1 MSINMNGMN
10 RDRNN
15 VVETVEAEIV
25 QPGLNMEK
33 FDMVEYQN
41 NTKVALRKSPEVV
54 ALTNKIDAED
64 FNSVLIFGKEASE
77 GISKVSDGLLS
88 SMKAVKAEESGQMIV
103 QLTKIMDKFDID
115 EFQNVKEPG
124 FLEKMFN
131 KAKTSIESMFQK
143 YDTMGIEVQKVY
155 QIIKGF
161 EQDIYQSNKQLEQ
174 MFKANLDY
182 YDELEKYI
190 CAGEIALEELD
201 RDILPKYK
209 AQADIGDQRDIVNY
223 QQLLQIRDMLDQKIY
238 DLRLTENVAMQ
249 TVPMI
254 NAMQLSNYNLLR
266 KINSAFIVTLPVF
279 KQCLAQAV
287 ILKRQELQAKS
298 MKALDDKTN
307 ELLIK
312 NAQNVAKQT
321 TENARLA
328 GKSSIDI
335 KTLETTWN
343 TIMTGLQE
351 TSRIQEENQKE
362 RLDGVKTLENMKI
375 NIQNQQ
381 KQLK

>member
-1 MSINMNGMN
+1 MGININNMN
-10 RDRNN
+10 NN
-15 VVETVEAEIV
+15 KVETVEAEIV
-25 QPGLNMEK
+25 ETSTINMEK

-41 NTKVALRKSPEVV
+41 NTKLALRKSPEVV
-54 ALTNKIDAED
+54 ALTNKINVED
-64 FNSVLIFGKEASE
+64 FNSVLVFGKEASE
-77 GISKVSDGLLS
+77 GISKVSDSLLYN
-88 SMKAVKAEESGQMIV
+88 MRDVKSEESGQMII

-115 EFQNVKEPG
+115 ELKNIKEPG
-124 FLEKMFN
+124 LIEKIFN
-131 KAKTSIESMFQK
+131 KAKTSIETMFQK
-143 YDTMGIEVQKVY
+143 YDTMGSEVQKIY
-155 QIIKGF
+155 QIIKGY
-161 EQDIYQSNKQLEQ
+161 EQDIYKSNKQLDE

-182 YDELEKYI
+182 YDELERYI
-190 CAGEIALEELD
+190 CAGEMAIEELD
-201 RDILPKYK
+201 NDIIPNYK
-209 AQADIGDQRDIVNY
+209 LKADNGDQRGVVNY
-223 QQLLQIRDMLDQKIY
+223 QQLLQIRDMLDQKVY

-249 TVPMI
+249 TIPMI
-254 NAMQLSNYNLLR
+254 NAMKLSNYNLLR
-266 KINSAFIVTLPVF
+266 KINSAFIVTLPLF

-287 ILKRQELQAKS
+287 ILKKQELQAKS

-312 NAQNVAKQT
+312 NAQNVARQT

-343 TIMTGLQE
+343 TIMSGIQE
-351 TSRIQEENQKE
+351 TARIQQENEKE
-362 RLDGVKTLENMKI
+362 RIEGVKSLENIKI

>member
-1 MSINMNGMN
+1 MNGMN